1 MQQIYRRASM
11 PKHNLLEPIR
21 KQCFEIRTSNA
32 TYASCASAESLIDTM
47 KFQFESEKMIHVHDE
62 QFLTLYANEPEHVPH
77 METFSKFAS
86 HLENKNFIFGHCE
99 SFLKKDLEELT
110 Q

>member
-1 MQQIYRRASM
+1 
-11 PKHNLLEPIR
+11 
-21 KQCFEIRTSNA
+21 
-32 TYASCASAESLIDTM
+32 
-47 KFQFESEKMIHVHDE
+47 MIHVHDE
-62 QFLTLYANEPEHVPH
+62 QFLTLYANESEHVPH